1 MTIAGHKM
9 QLSGRRDSTLAGIG
23 LMCLAVVCFALCDAT
38 AKWLSGHI
46 NVFMVVWAR
55 YVVQLVLALVL
66 FNPWTVPGLM
76 RTRRPWLQ
84 LFRSALLFA
93 CTALNFCAL
102 QYLQLDQTV
111 SIMFS
116 TPFFVALFAGP
127 MLGEWIGVRRWAAI
141 LVGFAG
147 IILVARPGVG
157 GIHPAALL
165 MLAAAVCYSLYG
177 ITTRMLAA
185 TDASQTTLVYSSLV
199 GALAASVPLFWM
211 WETPREPLV
220 LGAMLELGAVVG
232 AGHFLLILA
241 HARAPAATLSPFI
254 YTQIISMII
263 LGWLLFGNLPNAWT
277 LTGAAVVVSS
287 GIYLLLQE
295 RKDRA
300 RKTPCAT
307 TPD

>member
-1 MTIAGHKM
+1 MTTAGHKT
-9 QLSGRRDSTLAGIG
+9 QVSGRRDSTLAGIG
-23 LMCLAVVCFALCDAT
+23 LMCLAVVLFALCDAT

-46 NVFMVVWAR
+46 NVFMIVWAR
-55 YVVQLVLALVL
+55 YVVQLVLALVV

-76 RTRRPWLQ
+76 RTRRPGLQ

-147 IILVARPGVG
+147 IILVARPGMG

-211 WETPREPLV
+211 WETPRDPLV

-254 YTQIISMII
+254 YTQIISMIV

-300 RKTPCAT
+300 RKTLCAT

>member
-9 QLSGRRDSTLAGIG
+9 QASGRRDSTLAGIG
-23 LMCLAVVCFALCDAT
+23 LMCLAVVLFALCDAT

-55 YVVQLVLALVL
+55 YVVQLVLALVV

-76 RTRRPWLQ
+76 RTRRPGLQ
-84 LFRSALLFA
+84 LFRSALLFG

-127 MLGEWIGVRRWAAI
+127 ILGEWIGVRRWAAI

-185 TDASQTTLVYSSLV
+185 TDASQTTLFYSSLV
-199 GALAASVPLFWM
+199 GAVVASVPLFWM

-220 LGAMLELGAVVG
+220 LGAMLELGVVVG

-241 HARAPAATLSPFI
+241 HARAPAATLAPFI
-254 YTQIISMII
+254 YTQIISMIV

-277 LTGAAVVVSS
+277 LAGAAVVVSS

-300 RKTPCAT
+300 RKTLDASA
-307 TPD
+307 PD

>member
-1 MTIAGHKM
+1 MTIAGHKV
-9 QLSGRRDSTLAGIG
+9 QVSRRRDSTLVGIG

-55 YVVQLVLALVL
+55 YVVQFVLALVV

-127 MLGEWIGVRRWAAI
+127 MLGEWIGMRRWAAI

-185 TDASQTTLVYSSLV
+185 TDASQTTLFYSSLV
-199 GALAASVPLFWM
+199 GALVASVPLLWV
-211 WETPREPLV
+211 WETPREPMV
-220 LGAMLELGAVVG
+220 FGAMLELGAVVG

-254 YTQIISMII
+254 YTQIISMIV
-263 LGWLLFGNLPNAWT
+263 LGWLMFGNLPSGWT
-277 LTGAAVVVSS
+277 LAGAAVVVSS

-300 RKTPCAT
+300 RKTLYAT
-307 TPD
+307 TPE

>member
-1 MTIAGHKM
+1 MNIAGHKV
-9 QLSGRRDSTLAGIG
+9 QVSGRRDSTLVGIG
-23 LMCLAVVCFALCDAT
+23 LMCLAVICFALSDAT
-38 AKWLSGHI
+38 AKWLSGHV
-46 NVFMVVWAR
+46 NVFVVVWAR
-55 YVVQLVLALVL
+55 YVVQFVLALLV

-76 RTRRPWLQ
+76 RTRRPGLQ

-93 CTALNFCAL
+93 CTALNFYAL

-147 IILVARPGVG
+147 IVLVARPGVG

-165 MLAAAVCYSLYG
+165 SLAAAVCYSLYG

-185 TDASQTTLVYSSLV
+185 TDASQTTLFYSSLV
-199 GALAASVPLFWM
+199 GAVVASVPLFWV
-211 WETPREPLV
+211 WETPHEPMV
-220 LGAMLELGAVVG
+220 FGAMLELGVVVG

-254 YTQIISMII
+254 YTQIISMIV
-263 LGWLLFGNLPNAWT
+263 LGWLMFGNLPSGWT
-277 LTGAAVVVSS
+277 LAGAAVVVSS

-300 RKTPCAT
+300 RKTLYAT
-307 TPD
+307 TPE

>member
-1 MTIAGHKM
+1 
-9 QLSGRRDSTLAGIG
+9 
-23 LMCLAVVCFALCDAT
+23 
-38 AKWLSGHI
+38 
-46 NVFMVVWAR
+46 
-55 YVVQLVLALVL
+55 
-66 FNPWTVPGLM
+66 
-76 RTRRPWLQ
+76 PWLQ

-295 RKDRA
+295 RRDRA
-300 RKTPCAT
+300 RKTLYAT

>member
-295 RKDRA
+295 RRDRA
-300 RKTPCAT
+300 RKTLYAT

>member
-127 MLGEWIGVRRWAAI
+127 MLGKWIGVRRWAAI

-295 RKDRA
+295 RRDRA
-300 RKTPCAT
+300 RKTLYAT

>member
-1 MTIAGHKM
+1 MTIAGHKV
-9 QLSGRRDSTLAGIG
+9 QVSGRGDSTLAGIG

-55 YVVQLVLALVL
+55 YMVQLVLALLV

-76 RTRRPWLQ
+76 RSRRPWLQ

-93 CTALNFCAL
+93 CTMLNFYAL

-127 MLGEWIGVRRWAAI
+127 MLGEWIGIRRWAAI
-141 LVGFAG
+141 LVGFSG

-185 TDASQTTLVYSSLV
+185 TDASQTTLLYSALV
-199 GALAASVPLFWM
+199 GAIAASLPLFWV

-241 HARAPAATLSPFI
+241 HARAPAATLAPFI
-254 YTQIISMII
+254 YTQIISMIV
-263 LGWLLFGNLPNAWT
+263 LGWLLFGNLPNGWT
-277 LTGAAVVVSS
+277 LTGAAVVVGS

-295 RKDRA
+295 RRA
-300 RKTPCAT
+300 RARNTLYAT